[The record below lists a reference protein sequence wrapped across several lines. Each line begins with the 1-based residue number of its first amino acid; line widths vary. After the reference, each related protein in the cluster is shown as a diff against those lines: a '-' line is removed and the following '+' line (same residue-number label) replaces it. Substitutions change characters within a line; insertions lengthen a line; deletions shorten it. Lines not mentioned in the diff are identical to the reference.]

1 MARTGGVGGY
11 LQELTTCRA
20 RQRALESREDT
31 LTRPPVSPLS
41 RRLASPEP
49 EVGILSF
56 PETGFETAE
65 CSRVAELGPCRSPL
79 GVVRLTD
86 AKGSSLT
93 VLVESERPVWPAHL
107 GRSPGLRRN
116 DSPLREQQPGR
127 VGARFDD
134 PYDGARGAVT
144 RRRPATYASG
154 SNPFFRPYS
163 PECPEERFCK
173 VRSSNLR
180 APTPSNSEQARVF
193 GAPGPPHAGRRHK
206 RGRKKWQAV
215 ATCYRPTSGES

>member
-1 MARTGGVGGY
+1 MGRTGGAGGY

-20 RQRALESREDT
+20 RQRALKSREDA

-41 RRLASPEP
+41 RRLAGPEP
-49 EVGILSF
+49 DVGILPI

-65 CSRVAELGPCRSPL
+65 CSRVAELGPCRAPL

-86 AKGSSLT
+86 VKGSILT

-107 GRSPGLRRN
+107 GRSPGLTRK

-134 PYDGARGAVT
+134 PYDGARGAAT
-144 RRRPATYASG
+144 RRRPGPYASG
-154 SNPFFRPYS
+154 FAPFSHPYS
-163 PECPEERFCK
+163 PECSERK
-173 VRSSNLR
+173 TLRSS
-180 APTPSNSEQARVF
+180 E
-193 GAPGPPHAGRRHK
+193 
-206 RGRKKWQAV
+206 
-215 ATCYRPTSGES
+215 